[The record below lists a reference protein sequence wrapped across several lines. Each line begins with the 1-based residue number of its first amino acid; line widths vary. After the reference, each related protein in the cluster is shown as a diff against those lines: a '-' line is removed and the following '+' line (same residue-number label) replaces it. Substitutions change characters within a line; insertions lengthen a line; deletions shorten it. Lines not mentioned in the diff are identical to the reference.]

1 MFLTLYFAVVEIR
14 DALYFVSYVR
24 IPIFFMFH
32 SFLIGASFCS
42 DNGAINL
49 DFVNIDWIGII
60 LLGIVQGITELL
72 PISSTAHLRIV
83 PSFLGLPDPGSAFS
97 AAMQLASLTAVLTY
111 FWQDITQLL
120 GNSYRAIARRDYM
133 SKSFRLLLGLIV
145 GTVPIAIAGILL
157 KKTLDTCNSPLRTLV
172 TIGIASIGMSLLLAI
187 AEKWGQRKRDFEK
200 LTLIDG
206 VLVGIAQ
213 VFALVPGVSRS
224 GSTITAALFLQMER
238 ETAAKFS
245 FLLGLPTIIL
255 AGAVEIATL
264 LKAGLDLHGWL
275 ILLLGLTSAS
285 ISAFL
290 AIFGLLR
297 YLEKHSTWL
306 FVWYRLAMGL
316 FLLIGVGVGWL
327 KN

>member
-1 MFLTLYFAVVEIR
+1 MV
-14 DALYFVSYVR
+14 
-24 IPIFFMFH
+24 H
-32 SFLIGASFCS
+32 SFLLSAAVCNEGSAV
-42 DNGAINL
+42 NL
-49 DFVNIDWIGII
+49 DFVNINWLGIVI
-60 LLGIVQGITELL
+60 LGIVQGITELL

-111 FWQDITQLL
+111 FWQDITRLL
-120 GNSYRAIARRDYM
+120 GSSYRAILRKDYM
-133 SKSFRLLLGLIV
+133 SKSFRLLLGLIA
-145 GTVPIAIAGILL
+145 GTIPIAIVGLLL

-172 TIGIASIGMSLLLAI
+172 TIGIASIVMSLLLAA
-187 AEKWGQRKRDFEK
+187 AEKWGSRKRNFEQ

-206 VLVGIAQ
+206 VFVGIAQ
-213 VFALVPGVSRS
+213 VFALIPGVSRS
-224 GSTITAALFLQMER
+224 GSTITAALFLKMER

-255 AGAVEIATL
+255 AGAVEMATL
-264 LKAGLDLHGWL
+264 AKAGLDLHGWA

-290 AIFGLLR
+290 AIFLLLK

-316 FLLIGVGVGWL
+316 FLLIGVGLGWL